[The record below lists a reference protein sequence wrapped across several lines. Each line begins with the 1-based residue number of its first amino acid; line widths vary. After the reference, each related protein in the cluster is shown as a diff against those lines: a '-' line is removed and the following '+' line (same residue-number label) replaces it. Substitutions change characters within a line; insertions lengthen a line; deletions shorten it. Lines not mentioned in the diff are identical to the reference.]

1 MKRLF
6 AVIFILILVLSL
18 VACSNSSESAHS
30 STPPEETG
38 VDEEQIIYEDDALKA
53 TYLGVS
59 ETSGVVVMNVQ
70 LENKTDSE
78 ISVLPMDSSVDGVT
92 VQFTSGTLATIQGG
106 KIFNQG
112 WIIGNMPTNNIEFSM
127 SICDKN
133 MNELAQTDILTV
145 EVK

>member
-1 MKRLF
+1 MKKLF
-6 AVIFILILVLSL
+6 VVIFTLILVLSL
-18 VACSNSSESAHS
+18 VACSNSSELAHS
-30 STPPEETG
+30 STLQEETG
-38 VDEEQIIYEDDALKA
+38 VNEEQIIYEDDTLKA

-78 ISVLPMDSSVDGVT
+78 ISVLPMDSSVDGTT

-112 WIIGNMPTNNIEFSM
+112 WIIENMPTDNIEFSM
-127 SICDKN
+127 SICDEN
-133 MNELAQTDILTV
+133 MNELTRTDILTV
-145 EVK
+145 EIK